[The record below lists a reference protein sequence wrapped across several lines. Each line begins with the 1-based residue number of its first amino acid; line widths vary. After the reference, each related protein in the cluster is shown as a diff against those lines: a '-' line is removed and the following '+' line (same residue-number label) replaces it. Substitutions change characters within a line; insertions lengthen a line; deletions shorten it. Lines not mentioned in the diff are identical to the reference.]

1 MTCKQLQDLLPDI
14 LENPGKFPEAEAH
27 LQECADCREEL
38 EFLRELKEGIRVTMP
53 DPNFTEIVDQR
64 FKALR
69 RVRRERVKQPLI
81 FVAAMAAVLALTLI
95 LPGVFSSESDPLF
108 YANYED
114 ETQELLMSID
124 VSAGFQVSMDEIAM
138 YLLENAD
145 METIKE
151 LNLENYQV
159 KI

>member
-1 MTCKQLQDLLPDI
+1 MTCKEIQDLLPDI

-27 LQECADCREEL
+27 LQACADCREEL

-53 DPNFTEIVDQR
+53 DPNFTETVDQR

-69 RVRRERVKQPLI
+69 RVRRERAKQPLI

-95 LPGVFSSESDPLF
+95 LPGVFTSESDPLF

-124 VSAGFQVSMDEIAM
+124 VSAGFQISTDEIAM

-151 LNLENYQV
+151 LGLENYQV

>member
-14 LENPGKFPEAEAH
+14 LKNPGKFPDAEAH

-53 DPNFTEIVDQR
+53 DPNFTETVDQR

-95 LPGVFSSESDPLF
+95 LPGVFSIESDPLF

>member
-14 LENPGKFPEAEAH
+14 LANPGKFPEAEAH
-27 LQECADCREEL
+27 LQTCADCREEL

-53 DPNFTEIVDQR
+53 DPNFTETVDQR

-69 RVRRERVKQPLI
+69 RVRQERTKQPLI

-95 LPGVFSSESDPLF
+95 LPGVFTSENDPLF

-114 ETQELLMSID
+114 ETQELLTSID

>member
-1 MTCKQLQDLLPDI
+1 MTCLELQDLLPDI
-14 LENPGKFPEAEAH
+14 LQNPGKFPEAEAH
-27 LQECADCREEL
+27 LHECADCREEL

-53 DPNFTEIVDQR
+53 DPDFTETVDQR

-69 RVRRERVKQPLI
+69 RVRRERSKQPLV

-95 LPGVFSSESDPLF
+95 LPSVFTDVNAPQF
-108 YANYED
+108 YADYD
-114 ETQELLMSID
+114 TETQETLMSID
-124 VSAGFQVSMDEIAM
+124 MAEGFQVSTDEIAM
-138 YLLENAD
+138 YLLEHAD

-151 LNLENYQV
+151 LGLENYQV

>member
-1 MTCKQLQDLLPDI
+1 MTCKELQDLLPEI
-14 LENPGKFPEAEAH
+14 LDNPMAFPEAEAH
-27 LQECADCREEL
+27 LQACADCRKEL

-53 DPNFTEIVDQR
+53 DPNFTETVDQR
-64 FKALR
+64 FVALR

-95 LPGVFSSESDPLF
+95 LPGVFTSESDPLF
-108 YANYED
+108 YANYEN

-124 VSAGFQVSMDEIAM
+124 VSAGFQISTDEIAM

-151 LNLENYQV
+151 LGLENYQV

>member
-138 YLLENAD
+138 YLLEYAD

>member
-1 MTCKQLQDLLPDI
+1 MTCKEIRELLPEI
-14 LENPGKFPEAEAH
+14 LHKPGKYPEAEAH
-27 LQECADCREEL
+27 LETCADCREEL
-38 EFLRELKEGIRVTMP
+38 EFLRKLKEGIRVTLP
-53 DPNFTEIVDQR
+53 DSNFTETIDQI

-69 RVRRERVKQPLI
+69 RVRRERVKKPLI
-81 FVAAMAAVLALTLI
+81 FVAAMAAVLALTFI
-95 LPGVFSSESDPLF
+95 LPSVFTSESDPLF

-151 LNLENYQV
+151 LGLENYQV

>member
-1 MTCKQLQDLLPDI
+1 MTCKELQDLLPDI
-14 LENPGKFPEAEAH
+14 LENPGKFPEAESH

-53 DPNFTEIVDQR
+53 DPNFTETVEQR
-64 FKALR
+64 FKTLR
-69 RVRRERVKQPLI
+69 RVRRESRKQPLI

-95 LPGVFSSESDPLF
+95 LPGVFTNESDPQF
-108 YANYED
+108 YADYEE
-114 ETQELLMSID
+114 ETQTILMSID
-124 VSAGFQVSMDEIAM
+124 ISAGMQVSTDEIAM

-151 LNLENYQV
+151 LGLENYQV

>member
-1 MTCKQLQDLLPDI
+1 MTCKEIQDLLPDI

-27 LQECADCREEL
+27 LQACADCREEL

-53 DPNFTEIVDQR
+53 DPNFTETVDQR

-69 RVRRERVKQPLI
+69 RVRRERAKQPLI

-95 LPGVFSSESDPLF
+95 LPGVFTSESDPLF
-108 YANYED
+108 YANYEN

-124 VSAGFQVSMDEIAM
+124 VSAGFQISTDEIAM

>member
-1 MTCKQLQDLLPDI
+1 MTCKEIQDLLPDI

-27 LQECADCREEL
+27 LQACADCREEL

-53 DPNFTEIVDQR
+53 DPNFTETVDQR

-95 LPGVFSSESDPLF
+95 LPGVFTSESDPLF

-124 VSAGFQVSMDEIAM
+124 VSAGFQISTDEIAM

-151 LNLENYQV
+151 LGLENYQV

>member
-1 MTCKQLQDLLPDI
+1 MTCKEIQDLLPDI

-27 LQECADCREEL
+27 LQACADCREEL

-53 DPNFTEIVDQR
+53 DPNFTETVDQR

-69 RVRRERVKQPLI
+69 RVRRERAKQPLI

-95 LPGVFSSESDPLF
+95 LPGVFTSESDPLF

-124 VSAGFQVSMDEIAM
+124 VSAGFQVSTDEIAM

-151 LNLENYQV
+151 LGLENYQV

>member
-27 LQECADCREEL
+27 LQACADCREEL

-53 DPNFTEIVDQR
+53 DPNFTETVDQR

-69 RVRRERVKQPLI
+69 RVRRERAKQPLI

-95 LPGVFSSESDPLF
+95 LPGVFTSESDPLF

-124 VSAGFQVSMDEIAM
+124 VSAGFQISTDEIAM

-151 LNLENYQV
+151 LGLENYQV

>member
-14 LENPGKFPEAEAH
+14 LANPGKFPEAEAH

-53 DPNFTEIVDQR
+53 DPNFTETVDQR

-95 LPGVFSSESDPLF
+95 LPGVFTSESDPLF